1 MGEGNIEGEKCA
13 LILTS
18 SVSRPDFDLCYAG
31 LEFRVILGLEM
42 SFNNYHLIAEGLLLA
57 LKSVPGTFHLIHFLC
72 FSLSSLYL
80 NIL

>member
-1 MGEGNIEGEKCA
+1 MGEGFIEGEKCA

-42 SFNNYHLIAEGLLLA
+42 SFNN
-57 LKSVPGTFHLIHFLC
+57 
-72 FSLSSLYL
+72 
-80 NIL
+80 